1 MNWRRRLTRSWRA
14 ATRPRAAEESGQGGA
29 GVGEVEG
36 DLGLEGGEVGE
47 FFFVAE
53 FFHEGQFEF
62 GAVEVAGEIE
72 EVGFDVDLRR
82 GLGARG
88 AEANVQRG
96 GVRGVASAREDGV
109 NAVGRE
115 DLCARVEVGG
125 GEAELAPDLIAGN
138 DGAGEGVGAAEHL
151 TGGVEAAGADGF
163 ADARAADGLAVERDG
178 GEAVN
183 REIKFSA
190 EAAKELDVAAA
201 AMAEGELCADANA
214 VDLAEIAD
222 ESADEFLGGLFAE
235 GAVEVQ
241 EQRGVHA
248 EGFDGAEFLWQGTNQ
263 RRHAVRRDD
272 GGGVGIEG
280 DDDGARGV
288 LARVHQ
294 RLPDDL
300 LMAEMNAI
308 ERADR
313 EADAARVRR
322 EFKRAAEKLH
332 GPRKRNWCPRN
343 TPNTRNEKTRSRWV
357 ISREKGRNRAAANPD
372 RSLCFRVFRVFRGQK
387 FPRFR
392 MARGSRLRREFQE
405 GDHAAGQIGEG

>member
-1 MNWRRRLTRSWRA
+1 M
-14 ATRPRAAEESGQGGA
+14 
-29 GVGEVEG
+29 GEVEG
-36 DLGLEGGEVGE
+36 DLGLEGGEAGE

-72 EVGFDVDLRR
+72 EVGFDVNLRR
-82 GLGARG
+82 GLRARG

-96 GVRGVASAREDGV
+96 RVRGVASAREDGV

-115 DLCARVEVGG
+115 DLSARVEVGG

-190 EAAKELDVAAA
+190 EAAKEFDISTA

-222 ESADEFLGGLFAE
+222 EAADEFLGGLFAE

-294 RLPDDL
+294 CLTDDL

-308 ERADR
+308 EGADR

-322 EFKRAAEKLH
+322 EFERAAEKLH
-332 GPRKRNWCPRN
+332 DERRA
-343 TPNTRNEKTRSRWV
+343 RSG
-357 ISREKGRNRAAANPD
+357 GRVMRAE
-372 RSLCFRVFRVFRGQK
+372 RRVS
-387 FPRFR
+387 
-392 MARGSRLRREFQE
+392 RGSRWDWSIAVIPPLISSSVFVLQTTLGEARRSRVDAPQ
-405 GDHAAGQIGEG
+405 AA